1 MGRWDYLADRKPV
14 ALKEYVL
21 DRVAAEL
28 ARDLGAAFPPP
39 LDDWTD
45 AALRARYAA
54 VLERRG
60 PPERDTLRVAC
71 EIARL
76 ELLREVEAIDAF
88 FAGPGSGALLPNA
101 LEEQSA
107 HFVARFL
114 VESALAFQERAEGKF
129 SRKDLVRLVEK
140 VEDALLRGDRLRLL
154 DPAR

>member
-1 MGRWDYLADRKPV
+1 MGRWDHLADQKPV

-28 ARDLGAAFPPP
+28 ARHLRAFPPP
-39 LDDWTD
+39 LDDWTC
-45 AALRARYAA
+45 AALRARYAG
-54 VLERRG
+54 VLERPG
-60 PPERDTLRVAC
+60 PPERDTWRVAC

-88 FAGPGSGALLPNA
+88 FAGPASRALLPNA

-114 VESALAFQERAEGKF
+114 VEAALAFQERAQGKF
-129 SRKDLVRLVEK
+129 DRADLVRLVEK
-140 VEDALLRGDRLRLL
+140 VEGSLLGGDRLRLL
-154 DPAR
+154 DPPR

>member
-28 ARDLGAAFPPP
+28 ARDLGADFPPP

-76 ELLREVEAIDAF
+76 ELLREFEAIDAF
-88 FAGPGSGALLPNA
+88 FRRDAHRALLPNP
-101 LEEQSA
+101 LEERTA
-107 HFVARFL
+107 HFVTRYL
-114 VESALAFQERAEGKF
+114 VESALAFQEWAKGKF
-129 SRKDLVRLVEK
+129 DRADLVVLVEK
-140 VEDALLRGDRLRLL
+140 VEERLLRGYRLRLL
-154 DPAR
+154 DR